1 MKFFGGSK
9 SEPVLRRKPN
19 APNSR
24 PQSRNEQKFKP
35 QEDEEDDQASARQDD
50 EQEDDSEQSE
60 EQDGQDR
67 PQNGR
72 SGNGAQNQRSNG
84 KSRPQ
89 MPGSAA
95 ARKAMEHLAQLT
107 GQTPESISGLTATG
121 DGWKVVLDV
130 VELER
135 IPRTTDVMASYE
147 VELDGAGELAGYR
160 RLTRYYRNQVD
171 ER

>member
-1 MKFFGGSK
+1 MKSFFGGSK
-9 SEPVLRRKPN
+9 SEPVLRRKPS
-19 APNSR
+19 APDSR
-24 PQSRNEQKFKP
+24 TEQKFKP
-35 QEDEEDDQASARQDD
+35 QEDEDDQASARQDD
-50 EQEDDSEQSE
+50 EQQDDSDQSE
-60 EQDGQDR
+60 KQDGQRNDR
-67 PQNGR
+67 SNDRG
-72 SGNGAQNQRSNG
+72 NQRSNG
-84 KSRPQ
+84 KSRPK